1 MDSAAA
7 ISTDRLAASIEVS
20 TVYKPHVP
28 MGSEPSR
35 DDDPTGVR
43 DLLSS
48 LPNPD
53 PMPEHLVERSNASL
67 AAEQSERAARMSG
80 PSVTPLLATSRR
92 RPRKLVFAMA
102 AAAAVALVATVGS
115 TILLT
120 RQPTTTSISAALTT
134 TSGSRDS
141 SGKAESS
148 TEAKATLSATQR
160 SLTGVQPGLAA
171 SGPTTGAAGKATVL
185 VHGEFSGSSVEIVQS
200 GTPYT
205 QADFVSQA
213 RSVRDVTPELPQP
226 SAQSGIGPAA
236 TGPGLLE
243 CLRAI
248 GVAETPLVR
257 ADLATYEGRPAVIIV
272 ATTKGLTLAYVVDPQ
287 CSATTATVLRPA
299 TPLP

>member
-1 MDSAAA
+1 MDSTAA

-48 LPNPD
+48 LPHPD
-53 PMPEHLVERSNASL
+53 PMPEHLVERINASL
-67 AAEQSERAARMSG
+67 AAEQTQRAARMSN
-80 PSVTPLLATSRR
+80 PSVTPLLATARR

-134 TSGSRDS
+134 TSSSRDA
-141 SGKAESS
+141 SGKAASS
-148 TEAKATLSATQR
+148 AEANAKLSATQR
-160 SLTGVQPGLAA
+160 SLTGVQPGPPA
-171 SGPTTGAAGKATVL
+171 SSPTARAAGKATVL
-185 VHGEFSGSSVEIVQS
+185 VRGVFSGSSVQIVQS
-200 GTPYT
+200 GTRYA

-213 RSVRDVTPELPQP
+213 RTLRGVTPQLPQP
-226 SAQSGIGPAA
+226 YALPGVGPAA
-236 TGPGLLE
+236 TGPGLME

-248 GVAETPLVR
+248 GVAETQLVR
-257 ADLATYEGRPAVIIV
+257 ADLASYEGRPAVIIV

-287 CSATTATVLRPA
+287 CSAATATVLRPA